1 MCTNEERG
9 GSEQVKVYFYFL
21 LFPLLFDPFL
31 PFPLAFFFSLSGL
44 DVRVLYTYTMAGLTH
59 THTRFKRSSSS
70 AGETALLALCNQP
83 PLGSP
88 SPIHIL
94 LPLIQLP
101 TATRGMILFCFV
113 FSFGPLF
120 LFVHNTLV
128 YDRYTTWSRSSKLLL
143 SQMLE
148 RGNKKKGGNVKGRVT
163 TFYLYK

>member
-1 MCTNEERG
+1 M
-9 GSEQVKVYFYFL
+9 KVYFYFL

-31 PFPLAFFFSLSGL
+31 PSPLAFFFSLSGL

-88 SPIHIL
+88 IHIL

-101 TATRGMILFCFV
+101 TATRGMILFYF

-128 YDRYTTWSRSSKLLL
+128 YDRYIQQGVARQSCSSL
-143 SQMLE
+143 
-148 RGNKKKGGNVKGRVT
+148 RCWNGGNKKKRRERQGKGHN
-163 TFYLYK
+163 FLPI

>member
-1 MCTNEERG
+1 M
-9 GSEQVKVYFYFL
+9 KVYFYFL

-59 THTRFKRSSSS
+59 THTRFKRSSST

-83 PLGSP
+83 PLG

-128 YDRYTTWSRSSKLLL
+128 YDRYIQHGVARQSCSSLRCWNG
-143 SQMLE
+143 E
-148 RGNKKKGGNVKGRVT
+148 TKKKGGNVKGRVT